1 MSTEITQFLVMKILF
16 EVDTFE
22 VLESPQKE
30 TEKSTWQQLHI
41 MKA

>member
-1 MSTEITQFLVMKILF
+1 MKILF

-22 VLESPQKE
+22 VLESLEKE